1 MTYEDTV
8 NQDTNG
14 NDDNSSGEGQH
25 QYSDTEKQL
34 YARLKKE
41 EALRK
46 DLEAKI
52 ATKDGDNGQRT
63 NISDNEWRERM
74 EIRLEYGIK
83 DDTELDFIMKNGGK
97 EAFNNELVKIA
108 IDKRKEDAVANEK
121 VAMNV
126 SSKSAIER
134 KYSPQEF
141 QAMSADEMEAVLT
154 GRKR

>member
-1 MTYEDTV
+1 MEDENKDIQV
-8 NQDTNG
+8 LNG
-14 NDDNSSGEGQH
+14 NDGEPSGDEQH

-46 DLEAKI
+46 ELEAKI
-52 ATKDGDNGQRT
+52 GKDNSGKQINS
-63 NISDNEWRERM
+63 SDIEWRERM
-74 EIRLEYGIK
+74 EIKLEHGIK

-97 EAFNNELVKIA
+97 EAFNNPLVKIA
-108 IDKRKEDAVANEK
+108 IDRKREESVAEEK

-134 KYSPQEF
+134 KYSPQEL